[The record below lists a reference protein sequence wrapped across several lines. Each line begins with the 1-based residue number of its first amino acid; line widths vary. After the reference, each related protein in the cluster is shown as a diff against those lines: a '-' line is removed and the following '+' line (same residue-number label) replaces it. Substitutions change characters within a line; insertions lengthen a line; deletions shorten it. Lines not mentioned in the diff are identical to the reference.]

1 MAAVFGF
8 FRKSP
13 EKESARR
20 LYSAVLARAREA
32 TFYED
37 FGVPDT
43 VDGRFDMVALHAF
56 LVLRRLKRDRP
67 ATARLSQGLFDLMF
81 IDMDENLREMG
92 VGDLSVGRRV
102 KDMAKAFL
110 GRVAAYE
117 EALAQDDGEVL
128 VTALRRN
135 LFRGVVAGD
144 GRHIAAMA
152 DYVRR
157 QETGLSG
164 LAIET
169 LLAGDLAFP
178 PVAAPQCKEGT

>member
-13 EKESARR
+13 EKEPARR
-20 LYSAVLARAREA
+20 LYSAILARAREA

-56 LVLRRLKRDRP
+56 LLLRRLKRDRP
-67 ATARLSQGLFDLMF
+67 ATARLSQELFDLMF

-117 EALAQDDGEVL
+117 DALERGDGEALAA
-128 VTALRRN
+128 ALRRN
-135 LFRGVVAGD
+135 LFRGVVAED

-152 DYVRR
+152 GYVRG
-157 QETGLSG
+157 QEAGLTG

-178 PVAAPQCKEGT
+178 PVAAERKEGT

>member
-1 MAAVFGF
+1 MFGF

-13 EKESARR
+13 EKEPARR
-20 LYSAVLARAREA
+20 LYSAILARAREA

-43 VDGRFDMVALHAF
+43 IDGRFDMVALHAF
-56 LVLRRLKRDRP
+56 LILRRLKRDHP
-67 ATARLSQGLFDLMF
+67 ATARLSQELFDLMF

-117 EALAQDDGEVL
+117 EALGQDDGEAL
-128 VTALRRN
+128 VAALRRN

-144 GRHIAAMA
+144 GRHIFAMA
-152 DYVRR
+152 DYVRG

-164 LAIET
+164 LALET

-178 PVAAPQCKEGT
+178 PVAARERKEGT

>member
-1 MAAVFGF
+1 MFGF

-13 EKESARR
+13 EKEPARR
-20 LYSAVLARAREA
+20 LYAAILARAREA
-32 TFYED
+32 TFYEN

-43 VDGRFDMVALHAF
+43 IDGRFDMVALHAF
-56 LVLRRLKRDRP
+56 LVLRRLKRDLP
-67 ATARLSQGLFDLMF
+67 DTARLSQELFDLMF

-117 EALAQDDGEVL
+117 EALGQDDGEAL
-128 VTALRRN
+128 VAALRRN

-144 GRHIAAMA
+144 GRHIVAMA
-152 DYVRR
+152 DYVRC
-157 QETGLSG
+157 QEAGLSG

-178 PVAAPQCKEGT
+178 QVAACERKEGT